1 MRGVRIH
8 TIDADEDGDDEPKE
22 ESWFKKKEKR
32 SGKLTKGKGVNKAT
46 GSSKAV
52 ENLEEMISAW
62 KSGLKTAKRPQPDRT
77 KTGKRPDHSPV
88 FWFLRFQDRKKTGLN
103 EPV

>member
-46 GSSKAV
+46 ASSKAV
-52 ENLEEMISAW
+52 QNEETMPTAYPGDPTEQEVIDNVR
-62 KSGLKTAKRPQPDRT
+62 GLPDCLRPW
-77 KTGKRPDHSPV
+77 GKVIVLPSLATLP
-88 FWFLRFQDRKKTGLN
+88 N
-103 EPV
+103 S